1 MKIRLTGIIVM
12 CCLLLGACDPQKQPA
27 EKAYAQV
34 ETSVGPVREMLEKY
48 APEDYEKLNQMM
60 DSMRTKLNSQDYQ
73 GALEMKDKVMAQLV
87 TASSVAGQKKISVT
101 QSLSAEWKSL
111 AASMPGMIDQVS
123 GRVNSLLSATK
134 LPAGVTHDTVVR
146 SQAIVAQLSGQWNG
160 ALSSAQRNALD
171 DAVKQ
176 AREVKKRCI
185 DVASALN
192 LKLTEG

>member
-1 MKIRLTGIIVM
+1 M

-48 APEDYEKLNQMM
+48 APEDYEKLNQM
-60 DSMRTKLNSQDYQ
+60 
-73 GALEMKDKVMAQLV
+73 LEMKDKVMAQLV